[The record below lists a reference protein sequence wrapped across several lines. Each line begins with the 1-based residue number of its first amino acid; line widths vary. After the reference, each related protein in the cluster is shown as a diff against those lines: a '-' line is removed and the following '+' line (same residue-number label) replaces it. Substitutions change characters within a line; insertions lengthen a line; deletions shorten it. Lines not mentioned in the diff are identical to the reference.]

1 MCIHHA
7 SGRIIEPIRLNQEN
21 LKNTLNQFFDIES
34 LGTHCIPKCG
44 SCKCGKCPPGNGNY
58 TLKEEREL
66 HLIKDV
72 LQYNKT
78 GRYWTATYPWVKD
91 PKFLPNNLSAA
102 VCRLK
107 STERRPEKAGPEYS
121 KAYGDQIIDMVQ
133 RSVARKLTA
142 EEMDTYKGPI
152 HYIPHHEILKPNSRT
167 TPVRIVFDSSSSS
180 YMGHVLNENWAKG
193 PNVINDLLGVIF
205 RFRQRKIAI
214 AGDITKMYNTIKLSE
229 KDQHTHRFVWRNLQM
244 DRMPDHYALTSVTF
258 GDRPSGAISTMALQM
273 TAEMFQTEYPE
284 AAELIIKN
292 SYMYVDDLLRWI
304 LFVRPRK

>member
-58 TLKEEREL
+58 ALKEEREL
-66 HLIKDV
+66 HLIKDG
-72 LQYNKT
+72 LQYDKT

-107 STERRPEKAGPEYS
+107 STERRLEKAGPEYS

-133 RSVARKLTA
+133 SSVVRKLTA
-142 EEMDTYKGPI
+142 EEMYTYKAPF
-152 HYIPHHEILKPNSRT
+152 T
-167 TPVRIVFDSSSSS
+167 TF
-180 YMGHVLNENWAKG
+180 
-193 PNVINDLLGVIF
+193 
-205 RFRQRKIAI
+205 
-214 AGDITKMYNTIKLSE
+214 
-229 KDQHTHRFVWRNLQM
+229 HTM
-244 DRMPDHYALTSVTF
+244 KS
-258 GDRPSGAISTMALQM
+258 
-273 TAEMFQTEYPE
+273 
-284 AAELIIKN
+284 
-292 SYMYVDDLLRWI
+292 
-304 LFVRPRK
+304 